1 MRVALGS
8 DHAGFTYKNL
18 LAELMRSEGYEV
30 EDLGTYSNEACDYPD
45 IAQAVAE
52 AVAKGDA
59 ARGVLL
65 CGSGI
70 GASVAANKVPGVRAG
85 NVSDIYSAHQGV
97 EHDDMNV
104 LVLGART
111 VGIEVAKELVKA
123 FLRAQFSGEE
133 RHVNRLKKVTEIE
146 KLYGKENP

>member
-18 LAELMRSEGYEV
+18 LGELMRSEGFEV
-30 EDLGTYSNEACDYPD
+30 DDLGTYSSEACDYPD
-45 IAQAVAE
+45 IAHAVAQAVASGK
-52 AVAKGDA
+52 AN
-59 ARGVLL
+59 RGVLL

-70 GASVAANKVPGVRAG
+70 GASVVANKVPGIRAG

-133 RHVNRLKKVTEIE
+133 RHVRRLKKVIEIE
-146 KLYGKENP
+146 KLYGKEPL

>member
-30 EDLGTYSNEACDYPD
+30 EDFGTYSNEACDYPD